1 MFDGLTSQFISTYQT
16 IAALILKATN
26 NRKYIFFV
34 NLKMTLDEIKHR
46 ERVIEEERLNR
57 ER

>member
-1 MFDGLTSQFISTYQT
+1 VFDGLTSQFISTYQT
-16 IAALILKATN
+16 TAALLLKAIN

-34 NLKMTLDEIKHR
+34 HLKMTLDEIKQR
-46 ERVIEEERLNR
+46 ERAIEEERLNR

>member
-1 MFDGLTSQFISTYQT
+1 VFDGLASQFISTYQT
-16 IAALILKATN
+16 TAALILKATN

-34 NLKMTLDEIKHR
+34 NLKMTLDDIKQR
-46 ERVIEEERLNR
+46 EKAIEEERLNR